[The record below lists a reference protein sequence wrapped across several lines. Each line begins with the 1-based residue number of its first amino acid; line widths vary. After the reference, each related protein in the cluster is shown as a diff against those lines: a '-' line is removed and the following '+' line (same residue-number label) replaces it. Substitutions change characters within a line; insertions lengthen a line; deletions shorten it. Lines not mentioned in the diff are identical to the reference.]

1 MLLFTCICVAFS
13 LICGGLG
20 YSKLQNQYTVRHY
33 EEPHSWL
40 YLKNICESSSGY
52 LASITT
58 ADELAYVLEY
68 MKDFPASSYA
78 VGLSRQAGYDRHV
91 DGNWKWETGEAFDSS
106 ITPWGSSQPN
116 VIDSKLVGV
125 RIQIDN
131 GYNGLNDKRA
141 TKIDIYGCICEFD
154 LPIYFQSVENRGV
167 TRPMDASYM
176 RCAMRCR
183 RQTECQGFHID
194 DAGCQLEDGV
204 NDDNKR
210 QYGKITYHRN

>member
-1 MLLFTCICVAFS
+1 MLRFTYIYVAFS
-13 LICGGLG
+13 LICGELG
-20 YSKLQNQYTVRHY
+20 ESKYTARVGDERHT
-33 EEPHSWL
+33 WL
-40 YLKNICESSSGY
+40 NLKHTCESSSGY

-58 ADELAYVLEY
+58 ADELAAVLEY
-68 MKDFPASSYA
+68 MNDFPVGFYA
-78 VGLSRQAGYDRHV
+78 IGLSLQAGYDRHV

-106 ITPWGSSQPN
+106 IITWGPSQP
-116 VIDSKLVGV
+116 DGGTSKFLGV
-125 RIQIDN
+125 RV
-131 GYNGLNDKRA
+131 
-141 TKIDIYGCICEFD
+141 KIDDGYKGLYDLTATTRIIDRYICEFD

-210 QYGKITYHRN
+210 QYSKITYPRSE